1 MKLHVPGNQMP
12 PKDLRIADLP
22 PIYRSVSYEEAIEI
36 ASLGAAAYE
45 TVGDTLRTKWTTKM
59 GAEETAKADSWRA
72 EGRKSALEELK
83 ERLSTGDVAIARVA
97 ALQSQFDAEVK
108 RRTEEVLVTYRK
120 ECEVG
125 VRGEVHLL
133 ETQLAEMKGAA
144 KSYAMLEEAH
154 NAMRDQIALLQT
166 EVAKY
171 TAATSTKSS
180 HAIGKIGEAM
190 VLDMLN
196 SHVLP
201 RFPYAEV
208 RDMTAVKHMGDFHL
222 WVFGPTGKRVKI
234 MLDVKKYA
242 SPVQNI
248 EVEKLYSDMD
258 GDDAD
263 AGIMV
268 SLDSAICNKTQFQ
281 IMRTKQNKPCIFLS
295 FDKLDDGIRQEVL
308 CWAIRVLVSVVMVND
323 TDAQDKR
330 IAEINTFMADMTAS
344 VSELDTCLK
353 SAKTLHDMLR
363 DMRERMLGR
372 ITAFKGADDIP
383 LTVATAPSVYAASD
397 ETRCKGKN
405 SGGGAQCKSRRI
417 PTGNLCSRHEAMMAE
432 GKIVLMVDGV

>member
-1 MKLHVPGNQMP
+1 MANV
-12 PKDLRIADLP
+12 
-22 PIYRSVSYEEAIEI
+22 
-36 ASLGAAAYE
+36 GAAVHGTAKE
-45 TVGDTLRTKWTTKM
+45 FLREQWADEM
-59 GAEETAKADSWRA
+59 GAEEAAKADSWRA
-72 EGRKSALEELK
+72 EGRLSALEGLK
-83 ERLSTGDVAIARVA
+83 ERLTAGDIATSRVA
-97 ALQSQFDAEVK
+97 ALQNQFDAEVK
-108 RRTEEVLVTYRK
+108 RRAEEMLVTYRK
-120 ECEVG
+120 ECEIG

-144 KSYAMLEEAH
+144 KSYTMLEEAH
-154 NAMRDQIALLQT
+154 TAMRDQITLLQA

-201 RFPYAEV
+201 CFPYAEV

-258 GDDAD
+258 GDDAG

-268 SLDSAICNKTQFQ
+268 SLDSAICNKAQFQ

-295 FDKLDDGIRQEVL
+295 FDKLDDGIRQEIL
-308 CWAIRVLVSVVMVND
+308 CWAIRVLVSVVVVND

-330 IAEINTFMADMTAS
+330 IAEVQTFMTDMTAS
-344 VSELDTCLK
+344 ISELDTCLK

-363 DMRERMLGR
+363 DMRERMMGR
-372 ITAFKGADDIP
+372 ITAFKGADDIS
-383 LTVATAPSVYAASD
+383 LSVTTAPSVYAAND
-397 ETRCKGKN
+397 ETRCRGKN

-417 PTGNLCSRHEAMMAE
+417 PLGNLCTRHEAMLAE